1 MLGKI
6 LGYYRIPLRKWIH
19 NPVIFCHNRRDLA
32 KTPIQ
37 EPNSDMDTI
46 MPHLNRFATLS
57 ATILMLGVCA
67 SLTAAQSTMNYLQWF
82 EIEWDDIERRTPD
95 FFIAGYDAVWLPPI
109 SKTSSFLSP
118 GYDPFDR
125 FDLGKPPLLTSSSS
139 RARTTYGTEETFRAM
154 VQELHMAGAEVY
166 VDAIFNH
173 NSGRTTSDAFLANGG
188 YPGFW
193 IPREDPP
200 RDKLPTD
207 NWGDFHAGVASG
219 YLQSE
224 NPGGSNYSLHNGD
237 LVALVD
243 ISQESVNNFIR
254 HPVEIGDPQNIPAGT
269 LFNLPAADNA
279 RFYPDQSLSPD
290 IFVNP
295 GTSRNPGSQSFT
307 RYPYNHATPLNGDPI
322 ADNATG
328 LLMRWAQWMIQDV
341 GVDGFRLDAHKH
353 VPSWFWDGF
362 FDSAVHM
369 ARTNPQGQKVNP
381 FSFGENVSG
390 NFDMINNQIRK
401 DSFANRDSLDIQGAA
416 RLRDLLNAGGFGS
429 WANIQSNTDSG
440 HLDAADDG
448 FINGSLGLNHV
459 FSHDNG
465 SVGAGHSAPPLPTAR
480 EQGYQMHAYMLMRP
494 GRTIVYH
501 NARAI
506 AARSSGFFPR
516 EGSSMALGWD
526 PATQTLDDTLTT
538 LVQLKNQIAYGQYF
552 QLNSSIS
559 DVFVF
564 ERAFNGQANCLVA
577 VNDRFDAG
585 LQTVNVS
592 TSYPQGTRLHEMTG
606 NAADP
611 IVDPN
616 NDIPELI
623 IVGPGGNVTLQV
635 PNNTSGSTEHGK
647 GYVIYAEAL
656 PDAVVTFIG
665 QDGQI
670 DADPS
675 SYPDFYQRLN
685 AIPIITDDSFEIRVQ
700 TAPGDALD
708 PNTDDNALFAWDQR
722 NRDWNGNGAIDIS
735 PTFSVIGGYEEFL
748 TVNAPLYDSGSS
760 FGLYRQLIDATTM
773 EEGMHYLSVIAFRH
787 RDAGTTPIFRQVR
800 KVVYIDREPP
810 QIELAQ
816 AGMTLDDPSP
826 EFTVLALD
834 RTTQAVH
841 MFVDLEAGVD
851 PLDLVSSGNQVN
863 PYDRKEYRYS
873 LGTLGHGEHEIT
885 VVAIEESGNATVLR
899 ETVFINLCP
908 ADFTNDGTLDIF
920 DVFAFLDAFNAN
932 DPSADFTGDGSF
944 DIFDVFGFLDAFN
957 AGCP

>member
-1 MLGKI
+1 
-6 LGYYRIPLRKWIH
+6 
-19 NPVIFCHNRRDLA
+19 
-32 KTPIQ
+32 
-37 EPNSDMDTI
+37 
-46 MPHLNRFATLS
+46 
-57 ATILMLGVCA
+57 
-67 SLTAAQSTMNYLQWF
+67 MNYLQWF

-125 FDLGKPPLLTSSSS
+125 FDLGKPPLLTFSPS
-139 RARTTYGTEETFRAM
+139 RDRTTYGTEATFRAM
-154 VQELHMAGAEVY
+154 VDELQMAGAEVY

-173 NSGRTTSDAFLANGG
+173 NSGRTTSDAFIANGG

-193 IPREDPP
+193 LPREDPP

-207 NWGDFHAGVASG
+207 DWGDFHNGVPGA

-224 NPGGSNYSLHNGD
+224 NPGGANYDLHNGD

-243 ISQESVNNFIR
+243 IAQESVNNFIR
-254 HPVEIGDPQNIPAGT
+254 HPVEAGNPLNIPSGT
-269 LFNLPAADNA
+269 IFNLPDDQNY
-279 RFYPDQSLSPD
+279 RFYPDQTLTPD

-295 GTSRNPGSQSFT
+295 GTSRNPGAQSFT
-307 RYPYNHATPLNGDPI
+307 RYPFNTAAPLNGDPVV
-322 ADNATG
+322 DNATG

-353 VPSWFWDGF
+353 IPSWFWDSF
-362 FDSAVHM
+362 FDSAVHK
-369 ARTNPQGQKVNP
+369 ARTNPQGQQVNP
-381 FSFGENVSG
+381 FSFGENISG
-390 NFDMINNQIRK
+390 NFDVLTNQVRK

-429 WANIQSNTDSG
+429 WANIQANTDSG

-448 FINGSLGLNHV
+448 FINGSMGLNHV

-465 SVGAGHSAPPLPTAR
+465 SVGGGHSAPPLPTAR
-480 EQGYQMHAYMLMRP
+480 QQGYQMHAYMLMRP

-526 PATQTLDDTLTT
+526 PETQTLDDTMTT

-552 QLNSSIS
+552 QLNGAIS

-564 ERAFNGQANCLVA
+564 ERALNGQANCLVA
-577 VNDRFDAG
+577 VNDRFDPG
-585 LQTVNVS
+585 HQTVTVS

-616 NDIPELI
+616 NNIPELI
-623 IVGPGGNVTLQV
+623 TVGPGGSVTLQV
-635 PNNTSGSTEHGK
+635 PNNTAGSTEHGK

-656 PDAVVTFIG
+656 PEVAVTFIG

-670 DADPS
+670 DPDPS
-675 SYPDFYQRLN
+675 SFPDFFQRLN
-685 AIPIITDDSFEIRVQ
+685 EIPIITGDSFEIRAQ
-700 TAPGDALD
+700 TTAGDPFD

-722 NRDWNGNGAIDIS
+722 NRDWNGNGVIDIPPS
-735 PTFSVIGGYEEFL
+735 ASVIGGYEEFL
-748 TVNAPLYDSGSS
+748 TVNAPLYNSGSS
-760 FGLYRQLIDATTM
+760 FGLYRQEIDATTM

-787 RDAGTTPIFRQVR
+787 RDPGTTPIFRQVR
-800 KVVYIDREPP
+800 KVVYIDRLPP
-810 QIELAQ
+810 EIELVE

-826 EFTVLALD
+826 EFTVRALD
-834 RTTQAVH
+834 RTTRAVH
-841 MFVDLEAGVD
+841 MFANLDSGVE
-851 PLDLVSSGNQVN
+851 PLDLVSSSNQVN
-863 PYDRKEYRYS
+863 PYDRKEYRYN
-873 LGTLGHGEHEIT
+873 LGNLGHGEHEIT
-885 VVAIEESGNATVLR
+885 VVAIEESGNAAVIT

-908 ADFTNDGTLDIF
+908 ADFTGDGSLDIF
-920 DVFAFLDAFNAN
+920 DVFAFLDAFNAS
-932 DPSADFTGDGSF
+932 DLDADFTGDGLL
-944 DIFDVFGFLDAFN
+944 DIFDVFAYLDEFN